1 MRLRKGEE
9 QRQELLLTVED
20 KTQDTR
26 HKNMECGSL
35 LPQTQDSKCGSKL
48 PHSISCRP
56 KTQNAEASF
65 RTPYLD
71 SGVLSPE
78 SSKIAFI
85 YSDRIHAD
93 IGDHV
98 FPIEKYGLVRQRLID
113 DGALGPEDFVEPQM
127 ATTEDLLLVHTKD
140 YVHDL
145 TNMIWTE
152 RTIRSELPL
161 TEDIKN
167 SYLLGTGGTILA
179 CQRALSSRV
188 AVNLS
193 GGFHHA
199 FPDHAEGF
207 CYTNDVAIAVRRLQR
222 DDQASRFFIVD
233 CDLHQGNGT
242 AYIFRADSDVFT
254 FSIHQE
260 NNYPLKQKSDLD
272 IGLADGADDA
282 IYLAH
287 LKDHVPSILD
297 EFAPG
302 FVIYLAGA
310 DPYQDDQLGGL
321 DLTMDGLQRRDEFV
335 IGECL
340 SRSVPVAV
348 LLAGGYAV
356 NTDDTVTIHCN
367 TCKVAH
373 NLWHVMVGA

>member
-1 MRLRKGEE
+1 VPLR
-9 QRQELLLTVED
+9 D
-20 KTQDTR
+20 KTQDRIVTSDELR
-26 HKNMECGSL
+26 VTSEIPPNPPLEKGGNCVFPLEKEENCVFPLEKEGNIPCL
-35 LPQTQDSKCGSKL
+35 
-48 PHSISCRP
+48 
-56 KTQNAEASF
+56 E
-65 RTPYLD
+65 
-71 SGVLSPE
+71 SGVLSPG
-78 SSKIAFI
+78 SSKIAFV

-113 DGALGPEDFVEPQM
+113 DGVLNPEDFVEPQM

-145 TNMIWTE
+145 TKMIWTE

-222 DDQASRFFIVD
+222 DNQVSRFFIVD

-287 LKDHVPSILD
+287 LQEYVPSILD

-321 DLTMDGLQRRDEFV
+321 DLTMDGLQHRDEFV

-340 SRSVPVAV
+340 SRSIPVAV

-367 TCKVAH
+367 TCKVAY